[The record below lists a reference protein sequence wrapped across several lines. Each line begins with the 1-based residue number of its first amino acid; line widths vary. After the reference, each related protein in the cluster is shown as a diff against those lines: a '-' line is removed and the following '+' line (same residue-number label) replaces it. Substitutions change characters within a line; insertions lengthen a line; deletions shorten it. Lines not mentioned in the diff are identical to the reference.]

1 MRPNRPLPDRV
12 DQKPMDVEGVNP
24 LRTAIGLVE
33 TNSIALGVKAMDS
46 MLKTAAVDLLY
57 AEPTSPGKYLAAVG
71 GDVAAVMAAVDAGMT
86 AAGDALV
93 DFLIIPNLHAQVM
106 PAIKG
111 EANPAQIQAVGIVE
125 TYTVAAAIRAG
136 DAAVKTAAVE
146 LLELRMARGLGGKGF
161 VTFTGDVGS
170 VQAAV
175 EAAGAVAAESG
186 ALQATV
192 VIPAPHG
199 DLKTKLVK

>member
-1 MRPNRPLPDRV
+1 M
-12 DQKPMDVEGVNP
+12 
-24 LRTAIGLVE
+24 RTAIGLVE
-33 TNSIALGVKAMDS
+33 TNSIALGVKSADA
-46 MLKTAAVDLLY
+46 MLKTAAVELLF

-71 GDVAAVMAAVDAGMT
+71 GDVAAVMAAVEAGKA
-86 AAGDALV
+86 AAGGALV
-93 DFLIIPNLHAQVM
+93 DSLTIPNLHVQVM

-111 EANPAQIQAVGIVE
+111 EASPAQVQAIGVVE
-125 TYTVAAAIRAG
+125 TFTVAAAIRAG
-136 DAAVKTAAVE
+136 DAAVKTAAVD
-146 LLELRMARGLGGKGF
+146 LLELRMARGLGGKGY

-175 EAAGAVAAESG
+175 DAAAAVAADSG

-199 DLKTKLVK
+199 DLKSKLKKG

>member
-1 MRPNRPLPDRV
+1 M
-12 DQKPMDVEGVNP
+12 K
-24 LRTAIGLVE
+24 TAIGLVE
-33 TNSIALGVKAMDS
+33 TSSIALGVRAVDA
-46 MLKTAAVDLLY
+46 MLKTAAVELLH

-71 GDVAAVMAAVDAGMT
+71 GDVAGVMASVEAGV
-86 AAGDALV
+86 AAADGALIDYLV
-93 DFLIIPNLHAQVM
+93 IPNLHPQVM

-111 EANPAQIQAVGIVE
+111 EAVPTQVQAVGVVE
-125 TYTVAAAIRAG
+125 TFTVAAAIRAG

-146 LLELRMARGLGGKGF
+146 LLELRMAKDLGGKGF
-161 VTFTGDVGS
+161 VSFTGDVGS

-175 EAAGAVAAESG
+175 EAAAAAASEGG

-199 DLKTKLVK
+199 DLKRTWEKR

>member
-1 MRPNRPLPDRV
+1 
-12 DQKPMDVEGVNP
+12 VNP
-24 LRTAIGLVE
+24 LKTAIGLVE
-33 TNSIALGVKAMDS
+33 TNSIALGVKAADA
-46 MLKTAAVDLLY
+46 MLKTAAVELLL
-57 AEPTSPGKYLAAVG
+57 AEPTSPGKYLAVIG
-71 GDVAAVMAAVDAGMT
+71 GDVAAVMASVEAGSA
-86 AAGDALV
+86 AAGGALV
-93 DFLIIPNLHAQVM
+93 DSLIIPNLHVQVM

-111 EANPAQIQAVGIVE
+111 EANPQHVNAIGVVE

-175 EAAGAVAAESG
+175 EAAAAAASESG

-192 VIPAPHG
+192 VIPSPHG
-199 DLKTKLVK
+199 DLKGHLRKAN

>member
-1 MRPNRPLPDRV
+1 M
-12 DQKPMDVEGVNP
+12 NP
-24 LRTAIGLVE
+24 LKTAIGLVE
-33 TNSIALGVKAMDS
+33 TNSIALGVKAVDA

-71 GDVAAVMAAVDAGMT
+71 GDVAAVMASVEAGIA
-86 AAGDALV
+86 AAGGALIDSLV
-93 DFLIIPNLHAQVM
+93 IPNLHRQVM

-111 EANPAQIQAVGIVE
+111 EAVPTRVQAIGVVE
-125 TYTVAAAIRAG
+125 TFTVAAAIRAG

-175 EAAGAVAAESG
+175 DAGAAAASEAG

-192 VIPAPHG
+192 VIPAPHF
-199 DLKTKLVK
+199 DLKSKWEKQ